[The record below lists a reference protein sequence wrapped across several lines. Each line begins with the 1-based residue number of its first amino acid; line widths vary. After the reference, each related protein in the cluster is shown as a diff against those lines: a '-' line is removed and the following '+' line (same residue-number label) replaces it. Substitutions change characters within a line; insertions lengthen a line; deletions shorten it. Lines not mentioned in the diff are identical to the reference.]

1 MSISVKGLIPY
12 WLFSENSIDDIEIID
27 LDEGMKS
34 YGTKDGNL
42 KIIGGDYFKLTPEIL
57 GGKVDCVWDRG
68 SIVAIDV
75 EDRKK

>member
-1 MSISVKGLIPY
+1 
-12 WLFSENSIDDIEIID
+12 
-27 LDEGMKS
+27 MKS